1 MDRITHVRIRNVR
14 AIESVDLELGRPLTV
29 LIGENGAGKSTII
42 ECLEILRKAAE
53 PRLMEGLYA
62 AHRGMVGLLRRGATE
77 MSLGVRIESDSEA
90 EAVEYE
96 LVLQVRGQGIEIGR
110 ERLYVEIPAGGA
122 APVDIIQRTTTRAQV
137 TEPSGKVTE
146 LAMDAFG
153 TDNTVLFSASGLIPQ
168 GEQIARVRAL
178 LRGIEVHLGFDT
190 LASWAAR
197 SYQRP
202 EGIRAGAQLR
212 PADRLNLLAGNL
224 ASAWSELL
232 AQHSRQRER
241 TLDLLRLGLG
251 DRVDTVV
258 VKPDMGGANVHLAL
272 RFNDLAE
279 PVFASDLSDGQ
290 LGWLAFVA
298 MTRLNG
304 GRALLAVDE
313 PELHM
318 HPALLGRVVS
328 MLANLPGGAPVVLA
342 THSDRV
348 LELLDEPANAVRAC
362 RLDGNKAVV
371 ETFDPDALRDWSAQF
386 GDVGTLRAQGLLDL
400 VPRTR
405 NVEKALPEGD
415 A

>member
-42 ECLEILRKAAE
+42 ECLELLRKAAE
-53 PRLMEGLYA
+53 PRFVENLYA

-77 MSLGVRIESDSEA
+77 MSLGVRIESDSGA
-90 EAVEYE
+90 EPVEYE
-96 LVLQVRGQGIEIGR
+96 LVLRARGQGIEIGR
-110 ERLYVEIPAGGA
+110 ERLFVEGPAGGA
-122 APVDIIQRTTTRAQV
+122 APVDTIQRTTTRAQV
-137 TEPSGKVTE
+137 AEPSGKVTE

-153 TDNTVLFSASGLIPQ
+153 TDNTVLFSSSGLVPQ
-168 GEQIARVRAL
+168 GEQIGRVRAV
-178 LRGIEVHLGFDT
+178 LRAIEVHLGFDT

-202 EGIRAGAQLR
+202 EGLRAGAQLR

-232 AQHSRQRER
+232 AQPSRER
-241 TLDLLRLGLG
+241 ERALDLLRLGLG

-258 VKPDMGGANVHLAL
+258 VKPDMGGGNVYLGL
-272 RFNDLAE
+272 RFTDLAE
-279 PVFASDLSDGQ
+279 PVFAADLSDGQ
-290 LGWLAFVA
+290 LAWLAFVA
-298 MTRLNG
+298 MAGLNG
-304 GRALLAVDE
+304 GRSLLAVDE

-328 MLANLPGGAPVVLA
+328 MLANLPGGASVVLA

-348 LELLDEPANAVRAC
+348 LEMLDDPADAVRVCTLRGSRAEMS
-362 RLDGNKAVV
+362 RIDGAELPRWLD
-371 ETFDPDALRDWSAQF
+371 RF
-386 GDVGTLRAQGLLDL
+386 GDVGQLRAAGYLSRVL
-400 VPRTR
+400 VP
-405 NVEKALPEGD
+405 APSAASDDEGGE
-415 A
+415 